1 MSKKINLSLQGFL
14 FMFEYGIRRAA
25 LYHTTIGPGSN
36 FIQYA
41 HTHTHTQRESNTSAG
56 CCCYYSCIHRLLNIY
71 IYKKKVNFAVGKTS
85 ADERLIIYTAAA
97 ARHPAAVKEKLIDF
111 CAAAAVWQQQHFL
124 LALYIRF
131 LLLWYML

>member
-1 MSKKINLSLQGFL
+1 M
-14 FMFEYGIRRAA
+14 
-25 LYHTTIGPGSN
+25 
-36 FIQYA
+36 
-41 HTHTHTQRESNTSAG
+41 HTHTHIERIKYICWMLLLLLLYTSTFE
-56 CCCYYSCIHRLLNIY
+56 YIY